1 MDSGMN
7 LNLTFKKGLD
17 NWTLDFAA
25 PVCQTTTHMVTHTNV
40 TMFVREVEALKLCLT
55 LFS

>member
-1 MDSGMN
+1 MDSGLN